1 MRSHGQSGQF
11 AGTFSGMITRRD
23 VPAFFVYGEPS
34 RALDAGFLHVET
46 VMERKSV
53 HFGHVAPHKH
63 PLMGQI
69 TYWFQ
74 GGGTYRIE
82 DETWNFSS
90 PAISYVPSNIV
101 HGFDVSEQSDAIVAS
116 ISDDLLRAMA
126 PQVELDLDAPV
137 LLTGESADFTWKRMD
152 SLLDMIADEYRIGG
166 SASEKVLV
174 GLISAVLSLMARLG
188 GAGGLDATSPS
199 VSLGM
204 ALRRAIDQHYK
215 EDWPVGRYVDVL
227 ATTPHLLDKAARE
240 VFGQT
245 VKELLLDR
253 RLLEAKRLLK
263 FTIRSVEDIGREIGF
278 DDPAYFSRFFRKRT
292 GEAPAAWRRRHLEAK
307 A

>member
-1 MRSHGQSGQF
+1 MP
-11 AGTFSGMITRRD
+11 TRND
-23 VPAFFVYGEPS
+23 VPSFFVYGEPS
-34 RALDAGFLHVET
+34 RELDVGFLHVET
-46 VMERKSV
+46 VMERKSL
-53 HFGHVAPHKH
+53 HLGHVAPHQH
-63 PLMGQI
+63 PQMGQI

-82 DETWNFSS
+82 EETWNFSA
-90 PAISYVPSNIV
+90 PAISFVPSSVV
-101 HGFDVSEQSDAIVAS
+101 HGFDVGEQSDAIVVS

-126 PQVELDLDAPV
+126 QQVDLGLDVPV
-137 LLTGESADFTWKRMD
+137 LLTGETLDTNWARIGA
-152 SLLDMIADEYRIGG
+152 LLEMIADEYRAGA

-174 GLISAVLSLMARLG
+174 GLISVVLSLMARLG
-188 GAGGLDATSPS
+188 GTGGLDAAPPT

-204 ALRRAIDQHYK
+204 ALRRAIDRHYK
-215 EDWPVGRYVDVL
+215 EDWPVGRYVHFL

-245 VKELLLDR
+245 VKDMLLDR

-263 FTIRSVEDIGREIGF
+263 FTIRPVEDIGREIGF

-292 GEAPAAWRRRHLEAK
+292 GEAPAAWRRRQLEANG
-307 A
+307 